1 MLTSEVEQA
10 NHKISLLE
18 QTVATLISMM
28 QGNNSSPHQ
37 QQPDANNNNNNR
49 EIEELKQENQS
60 LKAAITQ
67 RTTQANDTIVR
78 LSQRN

>member
-28 QGNNSSPHQ
+28 QGNNSSPHH
-37 QQPDANNNNNNR
+37 QQPDANNNNNR
-49 EIEELKQENQS
+49 EMEELKLENQS

>member
-1 MLTSEVEQA
+1 M
-10 NHKISLLE
+10 
-18 QTVATLISMM
+18 ATLITMM
-28 QGNNSSPHQ
+28 QNGGNNAATSTYK
-37 QQPDANNNNNNR
+37 
-49 EIEELKQENQS
+49 EEDHKRLESDTKKELEQLKQENQA

>member
-18 QTVATLISMM
+18 QTVAALISMM

-37 QQPDANNNNNNR
+37 QQPDANINNNR